1 MIYIRT
7 CAYNAEKTLE
17 RTIKSVLN
25 QTYQE
30 FEYHILDNGSTDK
43 TREIL
48 CEYARRDKRI
58 ISYFNHKNRDFMEN
72 PDFWNL
78 SRRIPED
85 SYFCIL
91 DADDFYE
98 ITFFEEMLQFV
109 TDNQLDMAACGTI
122 FRNGET
128 GVSMGEIVLPEN
140 VVIGT
145 PGKLD
150 ACLPQIYW
158 NLRQVWGKL
167 YTAKVAKS
175 RYETELPEWWPSY
188 GGDTV
193 NVLECAKKANRFGV
207 YARGLHNYSISMK
220 STSYRWAADRAVAD
234 VILYEKAVDFLE
246 QKCGRV
252 SQENRNF
259 LFLVYCNAL
268 HDTLNVLV
276 RSPISLEEQLSV
288 IRDVVSHDVTKQMFA
303 VDSGKGRIEEEKTKL
318 QKEIVDWLKLHEKE
332 YGKDTLENV
341 MAIYSQINPDFPQFV
356 WKEHLEWYLGKMPQV
371 IEKLTLCK
379 YGDAVDFLEE
389 FLVKKEDAPSFA
401 VQLAQTLAALLQRQE
416 AYVLY
421 EKLYIGALIRQ
432 GDLQS
437 AEAELAEWEQILPE
451 DDTLVRLRRQ
461 LEEKKGR
468 NR

>member
-1 MIYIRT
+1 M
-7 CAYNAEKTLE
+7 
-17 RTIKSVLN
+17 
-25 QTYQE
+25 
-30 FEYHILDNGSTDK
+30 
-43 TREIL
+43 
-48 CEYARRDKRI
+48 
-58 ISYFNHKNRDFMEN
+58 
-72 PDFWNL
+72 
-78 SRRIPED
+78 
-85 SYFCIL
+85 
-91 DADDFYE
+91 
-98 ITFFEEMLQFV
+98 
-109 TDNQLDMAACGTI
+109 
-122 FRNGET
+122 
-128 GVSMGEIVLPEN
+128 
-140 VVIGT
+140 
-145 PGKLD
+145 
-150 ACLPQIYW
+150 
-158 NLRQVWGKL
+158 
-167 YTAKVAKS
+167 
-175 RYETELPEWWPSY
+175 
-188 GGDTV
+188 
-193 NVLECAKKANRFGV
+193 
-207 YARGLHNYSISMK
+207 
-220 STSYRWAADRAVAD
+220 
-234 VILYEKAVDFLE
+234 ILYEKAVDFLE

-288 IRDVVSHDVTKQMFA
+288 IRDVVSHDVTKQMVA